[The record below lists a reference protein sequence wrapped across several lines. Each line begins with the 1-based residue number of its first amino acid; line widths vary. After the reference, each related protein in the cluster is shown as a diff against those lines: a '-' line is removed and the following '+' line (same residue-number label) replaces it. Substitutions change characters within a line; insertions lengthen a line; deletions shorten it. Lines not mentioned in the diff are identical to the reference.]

1 MSDVYGNLVTVTSS
15 GSTRHW
21 RAWLNYSISSS
32 NTQTTFTASCKLDL
46 SGGSGTTA
54 KFQANAVTAKLV
66 IDGTAVKTFTNSYG
80 VSVHADTDWTV
91 ISHSA
96 TWNRGTTAGAHS
108 VQLKITSAKGSW
120 GGTSITSSVSI
131 SVPALAS
138 YTVSFNGNGASSG
151 STAAQTKYYNI
162 NLALRS
168 NGFSKSGYSFMGWGT
183 SASATSASY
192 ANGATYSAN
201 AGITLYAIWRKT
213 ITVSYN
219 ANGGS
224 GAPAAQTGYAY
235 NNAYATSITLSGTVP
250 TRTGY
255 TCDGWA
261 TSAGGAK
268 YYSKS
273 TSYSFDSSRTLYA
286 HWNLINYNL
295 SYDYDGGTV
304 ATDNPTTYNT
314 ETSTFT
320 LVEPT
325 KDYYRFLGWTGTN
338 GTTPQKNLSIT
349 TGSIGDRSYVANWE
363 RTYVAPTVVINE
375 CKRDNSEHSGDDAG
389 VVPHVTFSW
398 VAGTDERTPED
409 IISVVPTG
417 YTITFRNQNAESLEP
432 AHVYTHTYTSEE
444 VDSETQSRIES
455 VYCNEINNNLGL
467 NTESSYDVIVELILE
482 DYDNI
487 TESDYISPAYFIID
501 INADGTAIGFGTAV
515 KNEDDGFFSNLD
527 IIAEKDFFFVL
538 DDDAGSGTD
547 FDIKQALIA
556 LGWLEEENN

>member
-66 IDGTAVKTFTNSYG
+66 IDGTAVKTFTNSSG

-138 YTVSFNGNGASSG
+138 YTVSFNGNGATSG

-168 NGFSKSGYSFMGWGT
+168 NGFSRTGYSFMGWGT

-213 ITVSYN
+213 VTVSYN

-224 GAPAAQTGYAY
+224 GAPAAQTGYMY
-235 NNAYATSITLSGTVP
+235 NNASGVSITLSNTRPTKVGYNFRTWGT
-250 TRTGY
+250 TTTGG
-255 TCDGWA
+255 TERNPGTTW
-261 TSAGGAK
+261 SF
-268 YYSKS
+268 SNS
-273 TSYSFDSSRTLYA
+273 TTLYA
-286 HWNLINYNL
+286 LWSLINYNL
-295 SYDYDGGTV
+295 SYDYGGGTV
-304 ATDNPTTYNT
+304 ATENPATYNT

-363 RTYVAPTVVINE
+363 RTYVAPTLVITE

-417 YTITFRNQNAESLEP
+417 YTITFRNQSSESSEP

-455 VYCNEINNNLGL
+455 VYCNEIDL

-515 KNEDDGFFSNLD
+515 RNDDDGFFSNLD

-538 DDDAGSGTD
+538 DDDAGPGSESETD
-547 FDIKQALIA
+547 YNIKQALIA

>member
-1 MSDVYGNLVTVTSS
+1 MSDIYGNVVTVTSG
-15 GSTRHW
+15 GSMRKW
-21 RAWLNYSISSS
+21 QAWLNYSISSS
-32 NTQTTFTASCKLDL
+32 NTQTTFTASCRLNL
-46 SGGSGTTA
+46 AGSSGTTA
-54 KFQANAVTAKLV
+54 KYLANAITAKLY
-66 IDGTAVKTFTNSYG
+66 IDGVAVTTFKNPSPVT
-80 VSVHADTDWTV
+80 VHGDTDWIMT
-91 ISHSA
+91 SHSA
-96 TWNRGTTAGAHS
+96 TWNRGTSTGAHS
-108 VQLKITSAKGSW
+108 AYWTITSAKGSW
-120 GGTSITSSVSI
+120 GGTSTTSSVSI

-168 NGFSKSGYSFMGWGT
+168 NGFSRTGYSFMGWGT
-183 SASATSASY
+183 SASATSVSY

-235 NNAYATSITLSGTVP
+235 NSATSTSITISGTTP
-250 TRTGY
+250 TRVGY
-255 TCDGWA
+255 TTDGWA

-268 YYSKS
+268 VYNKS
-273 TSYSFDSSRTLYA
+273 TSYSFSSSQTLYA

-295 SYDYDGGTV
+295 SYDYGGGSV

-363 RTYVAPTVVINE
+363 RTYVAPTLIITE
-375 CKRDNSEHSGDDAG
+375 CKRDNSEHSGDDSG

-398 VAGTDERTPED
+398 VAGTDERTAED

-417 YTITFRNQNAESLEP
+417 YTITFRNQDSESSEP

-482 DYDNI
+482 NYNNI

-515 KNEDDGFFSNLD
+515 KDDDDGFFSSLD

-538 DDDAGSGTD
+538 EDSAGVGTD
-547 FDIKQALIA
+547 HDILLALRN
-556 LGWLEEENN
+556 LGWLEEESN